1 MMHAGQQFAKGVI
14 DRAGTRWPKTTA
26 DMAFRVFTRIPRP
39 RSVKPNHGMPDHVRP
54 ITLQTASG
62 PVATW
67 SLPSDAPAGRKAL
80 LVHGWNSQSS
90 HMLAL
95 ARALNDAGIDIVLLD
110 LPAHGAS
117 SGRHLHLGKGI
128 EAVDAA
134 WRHHGPFDAFVGH
147 SFGGAVA
154 LNAALGTSMCVPARR
169 PDRLVLIAAP
179 NSLPALFRGFGH
191 MVGLPAPAQ
200 TELERKV
207 LTLLGQSLDLMVA
220 SEQLK
225 SYDRPVMVLHDMDDR
240 DVLYTDALR
249 MARAGS
255 HVELF
260 TTSGLGHRRILK
272 SAEIHAAIRD
282 RIAGPPLPARE
293 PVSYP
298 RILIGEGA

>member
-1 MMHAGQQFAKGVI
+1 MMHAGQEIAKGLI
-14 DRAGTRWPKTTA
+14 DLAGKRWPKTTG
-26 DMAFRVFTRIPRP
+26 DMAFRFFTRIPRP
-39 RSVKPNHGMPDHVRP
+39 RNPKPNHGMPDHMRP
-54 ITLQTASG
+54 VMLQTASG
-62 PVATW
+62 AVATW
-67 SLPSDAPAGRKAL
+67 SLEADAPSGRKAL
-80 LVHGWNSQSS
+80 LVHGWNSQSG

-95 ARALNDAGIDIVLLD
+95 ARALTDAGIDTVLLD
-110 LPAHGAS
+110 LPGHGAS

-128 EAVDAA
+128 EAIDAA

-147 SFGGAVA
+147 SFGGAIA

-169 PDRLVLIAAP
+169 PDKLVLIAAP
-179 NSLPALFRGFGH
+179 NSLPAIFRGFGRT
-191 MVGLPAPAQ
+191 VGLPSPAQ
-200 TELERKV
+200 AALERKV

-225 SYDRPVMVLHDMDDR
+225 GYSRPVLVLHDMDDR
-240 DVLYTDALR
+240 DVLYADALR

-260 TTSGLGHRRILK
+260 TTSGLGHRRLLK

-282 RIAGPPLPARE
+282 HVAGLSPAAEE

>member
-1 MMHAGQQFAKGVI
+1 MMHAGQQIAKGVI
-14 DRAGTRWPKTTA
+14 DRAGTRWPTTTA

-39 RSVKPNHGMPDHVRP
+39 RHPKPNHGMPDHLRP

-67 SLPSDAPAGRKAL
+67 SLPSDAPSGRKAL

-110 LPAHGAS
+110 LPGHGAS

-128 EAVDAA
+128 EAIDAA
-134 WRHHGPFDAFVGH
+134 WRHHGSFDAFVGH

-169 PDRLVLIAAP
+169 PDKLVLIAAP
-179 NSLPALFRGFGH
+179 NSLPSIFRGFGRT
-191 MVGLPAPAQ
+191 VGLPAPAQ
-200 TELERKV
+200 TALERKV

-220 SEQLK
+220 SEQLEG
-225 SYDRPVMVLHDMDDR
+225 YGRPVLVLHDMDDR
-240 DVLYTDALR
+240 DVLYADALR
-249 MARAGS
+249 MARAGG
-255 HVELF
+255 HVQLF
-260 TTSGLGHRRILK
+260 TTSGLGHRRLLK

-282 RIAGPPLPARE
+282 HIADPSPVAEEPA
-293 PVSYP
+293 PHP

>member
-1 MMHAGQQFAKGVI
+1 MMHAGQQIAKGAI
-14 DRAGTRWPKTTA
+14 ARAGMRWPKTTA

-39 RSVKPNHGMPDHVRP
+39 RHSKPNYGMPDHMRP
-54 ITLQTASG
+54 DTLQTASG
-62 PVATW
+62 LVATW

-80 LVHGWNSQSS
+80 LVHGWNSQSR

-95 ARALNDAGIDIVLLD
+95 AKALNDAGIDVVLLD
-110 LPAHGAS
+110 LPGHGAS
-117 SGRHLHLGKGI
+117 SGRYLHLGRGI

-154 LNAALGTSMCVPARR
+154 LNAALGTAMCVPARR
-169 PDRLVLIAAP
+169 PQSLVLIAAP
-179 NSLPALFRGFGH
+179 NSLPALFRGFGR

-200 TELERKV
+200 AALERKV
-207 LTLLGQSLDLMVA
+207 LTLLGQSLDLMIA

-225 SYDRPVMVLHDMDDR
+225 SYERPVLVLHDMDDR
-240 DVLYTDALR
+240 DVLYADALR
-249 MARAGS
+249 MARAGN

-272 SAEIHAAIRD
+272 SGEIHAAIRD
-282 RIAGPPLPARE
+282 HIAGPRLAAQE
-293 PVSYP
+293 PVSCP